1 MMIDIYALFSARIL
15 TNFLEK
21 MFERQP
27 IPVLY
32 MCPSTYRKANG
43 ITKRMTPIYRPV
55 NVYDAGNNVFKEYSG
70 MWSLF
75 SGISIAL
82 RMYEYLPGLRIHTA
96 PITLVVTPDIPF
108 WYEGYLQE
116 KVTPV
121 PKDDKNALAFAKI
134 LEKLGFDDIFTGS
147 IFKITGTKNIGR
159 RPDGQYVLY
168 DIDYG
173 TLPFEFRPPW
183 NEHKLYKILRINE
196 MLLNL
201 PPIYG

>member
-1 MMIDIYALFSARIL
+1 MIDVILFQKSFKR
-15 TNFLEK
+15 FFER
-21 MFERQP
+21 MGFERQP

-32 MCPSTYRKANG
+32 MCPSTYREANG

-55 NVYDAGNNVFKEYSG
+55 NVYDAGNNVFKEYG
-70 MWSLF
+70 WMWSLL
-75 SGISIAL
+75 SGTSIAL
-82 RMYEYLPGLRIHTA
+82 LMYEYLPGLRIHTA
-96 PITLVVTPDIPF
+96 PITLVVKPYIPF
-108 WYEGYLQE
+108 LYEGYLQE
-116 KVTPV
+116 RVTPV
-121 PKDDKNALAFAKI
+121 PKDDKNALLFAKI
-134 LEKLGFDDIFTGS
+134 LERLGFDDIFTGT

-173 TLPFEFRPPW
+173 TLPLEFRPPW